1 MNYGKCLPNSQGN
14 DDPSSCSPGTFFD
27 SQQRKCLSCPDGC
40 LKCRDCYTCD
50 ECHPDFNYDPIT
62 ELCSEMCGDGKKYV
76 KECDDNN
83 NNDGDGC
90 SMDCKIETGYVC
102 RGGSPNSKDV
112 CVPHLPN

>member
-50 ECHPDFNYDPIT
+50 ECHPDFNYDPNT